1 MVDAE
6 GELPGV
12 GGAAGTSTM
21 TVQIKP
27 VRPPMKLWVK
37 ITLAIV
43 AFLAAAFLLWQ
54 LFLLATVGRMVIGGG
69 F

>member
-1 MVDAE
+1 
-6 GELPGV
+6 
-12 GGAAGTSTM
+12 M